1 MNNKVIIIGIA
12 GGSGSGKTRLV
23 KNILTELSDT
33 KTTSIEIDSYYKDL
47 SHLSFQEREKNNF
60 DHPNSI
66 DFELLYKHLKEILN
80 NKKIETPLYNYKEH
94 IRDKNN
100 IKTIEKNVQ
109 IILLEG
115 IFALYNQNIRD
126 IMEIKIF
133 VDTPSDIRILRRIK
147 RDVNKRKR
155 TIESV
160 IEQYNK
166 TVRPMFMKYVK
177 PTKEYADLIIPYGG
191 KNKISIDTIVTK
203 IKKYYI

>member
-1 MNNKVIIIGIA
+1 MKNNVVIIGIA

-23 KNILTELSDT
+23 KNILSELSNT
-33 KTTSIEIDSYYKDL
+33 QTIAIEVDSYYKDL
-47 SHLSFQEREKNNF
+47 SHIPFKDREKHNF

-66 DFELLYKHLKEILN
+66 DFELLHQNLIEILN
-80 NKKIETPLYNYKEH
+80 NKKIKTPVYNYKEH
-94 IRDKNN
+94 IR
-100 IKTIEKNVQ
+100 EKNKSNIIENPQ

-115 IFALYNQNIRD
+115 IFALYNQNIRNL
-126 IMEIKIF
+126 MEVKIF

-160 IEQYNK
+160 MEQYNK
-166 TVRPMFMKYVK
+166 TVRPMFIKYVK

-191 KNKISIDTIVTK
+191 KNKVSIDTIVTK

>member
-1 MNNKVIIIGIA
+1 MTLKSKIEKIIEAI
-12 GGSGSGKTRLV
+12 K
-23 KNILTELSDT
+23 DT
-33 KTTSIEIDSYYKDL
+33 KITEIEISSLWGAQKIKLKQGGEDKHKLTKYEMPK
-47 SHLSFQEREKNNF
+47 HRHGMNHTHPF
-60 DHPNSI
+60 D
-66 DFELLYKHLKEILN
+66 
-80 NKKIETPLYNYKEH
+80 
-94 IRDKNN
+94 IRDKDNV
-100 IKTIEKNVQ
+100 KTIEENIQ

-115 IFALYNQNIRD
+115 IFALYDKNIRD
-126 IMEIKIF
+126 LMEIKIF
-133 VDTPSDIRILRRIK
+133 VDTPSDVRILRRIK

-166 TVRPMFMKYVK
+166 TVRPMFIQYVK

>member
-1 MNNKVIIIGIA
+1 MKNKVIIIGVA

-23 KNILTELSDT
+23 KNILSELSDT
-33 KTTSIEIDSYYKDL
+33 KTISIEVDSYYKDL
-47 SHLSFQEREKNNF
+47 SHISFEEREKNNF

-66 DFELLYKHLKEILN
+66 DFELLYHDLKEILN
-80 NKKIETPLYNYKEH
+80 NKKIKTPLYNYKEH
-94 IRDKNN
+94 IRDKENV
-100 IKTIEKNVQ
+100 KTIEENVQ

-126 IMEIKIF
+126 LMEIKIF

-166 TVRPMFMKYVK
+166 TVRPMFIKYVK

-191 KNKISIDTIVTK
+191 KNKVSIDTIVTK

>member
-1 MNNKVIIIGIA
+1 MKTKVIIIGVA

-23 KNILTELSDT
+23 KNILSELLDT
-33 KTTSIEIDSYYKDL
+33 KTISIEVDSYYKDL
-47 SHLSFQEREKNNF
+47 SHISFKEREKNNF

-66 DFELLYKHLKEILN
+66 DFELLYRDLKEILN
-80 NKKIETPLYNYKEH
+80 NKKIKTPLYNYKEH
-94 IRDKNN
+94 IRDKENV
-100 IKTIEKNVQ
+100 KTIDENVQ

-126 IMEIKIF
+126 LMEIKIF

-166 TVRPMFMKYVK
+166 TVRPMFIKYVK

-191 KNKISIDTIVTK
+191 KNKVSIDTIVTK

>member
-1 MNNKVIIIGIA
+1 MKNKVVIIGIA

-23 KNILTELSDT
+23 KNTLLALSDT
-33 KTTSIEIDSYYKDL
+33 KTTSIEVDSYYKDL
-47 SHLSFQEREKNNF
+47 SHLPFKEREKNNF

-66 DFELLYKHLKEILN
+66 DFKLLYQHLKKIID

-100 IKTIEKNVQ
+100 VKIIEENIQ

-115 IFALYNQNIRD
+115 IFALYDQNIRNL
-126 IMEIKIF
+126 MEIKIF
-133 VDTPSDIRILRRIK
+133 VDTPSDVRILRRIK
-147 RDVNKRKR
+147 RDINKRKR
-155 TIESV
+155 TIESI

-166 TVRPMFMKYVK
+166 TVRPMFIKYVK
-177 PTKEYADLIIPYGG
+177 PTKEYADLIVPYGG
-191 KNKISIDTIVTK
+191 KNKVSIDTIVTK

>member
-1 MNNKVIIIGIA
+1 MKNKKIIIGIA

-23 KNILTELSDT
+23 KNILSELTDSQT
-33 KTTSIEIDSYYKDL
+33 IAIEVDSYYKDL
-47 SHLSFQEREKNNF
+47 SHLPFKEREKNNF
-60 DHPNSI
+60 DHPKSI
-66 DFELLYKHLKEILN
+66 NFELLYQHLKEILN

-94 IRDKNN
+94 IRDKDNV
-100 IKTIEKNVQ
+100 KTIEENIQ

-115 IFALYNQNIRD
+115 IFALYDKNIRD
-126 IMEIKIF
+126 LMEIKIF
-133 VDTPSDIRILRRIK
+133 VDTPSDVRILRRIK

-166 TVRPMFMKYVK
+166 TVRPMFIKYVK

>member
-1 MNNKVIIIGIA
+1 MKNKVIIIGIA

-23 KNILTELSDT
+23 KNILLELSDT
-33 KTTSIEIDSYYKDL
+33 KTTSIEVDSYYKDL
-47 SHLSFQEREKNNF
+47 SHLSFKEREKNNF
-60 DHPNSI
+60 DHPDSI
-66 DFELLYKHLKEILN
+66 DFKLLYKHLKEIIN
-80 NKKIETPLYNYKEH
+80 NNKIETPVYNYKEH

-100 IKTIEKNVQ
+100 IKTIENVQ

-115 IFALYNQNIRD
+115 IFALYHEEIRD
-126 IMEIKIF
+126 LIEIKIF

-155 TIESV
+155 TIESI
-160 IEQYNK
+160 IEQYNQ
-166 TVRPMFMKYVK
+166 TVRPMFIKYVK
-177 PTKEYADLIIPYGG
+177 PTKEYADLIVPYGG

>member
-1 MNNKVIIIGIA
+1 MKDKIIIIGIA

-23 KNILTELSDT
+23 KNILSELSDT
-33 KTTSIEIDSYYKDL
+33 KTISIEVDSYYKDL
-47 SHLSFQEREKNNF
+47 SHLSFEEREKNNF

-66 DFELLYKHLKEILN
+66 DFELLYYHLKEILN

-100 IKTIEKNVQ
+100 VKTIEENIQ

-115 IFALYNQNIRD
+115 IFALYDQKIRD
-126 IMEIKIF
+126 LMEIKIF
-133 VDTPSDIRILRRIK
+133 VDTPSDVRILRRIK

-166 TVRPMFMKYVK
+166 TVRPMFIKYVK

>member
-66 DFELLYKHLKEILN
+66 EFELLYQHLKEILN

-100 IKTIEKNVQ
+100 VKTIEENIQ

-115 IFALYNQNIRD
+115 IFALYDQKIRD
-126 IMEIKIF
+126 LMEIKIF
-133 VDTPSDIRILRRIK
+133 VDTPSDVRILRRIK
-147 RDVNKRKR
+147 RDINKRKR

-166 TVRPMFMKYVK
+166 TVRPMFIKHVK

-191 KNKISIDTIVTK
+191 KNKICIDTIVTK

>member
-1 MNNKVIIIGIA
+1 MKNKVIIIGIA

-23 KNILTELSDT
+23 KNILSELSDT
-33 KTTSIEIDSYYKDL
+33 KTISIEVDSYYKDL
-47 SHLSFQEREKNNF
+47 SHLSFEEREKNNF

-66 DFELLYKHLKEILN
+66 DFELLYYHLKEILN

-100 IKTIEKNVQ
+100 VKTIEENVQ

-115 IFALYNQNIRD
+115 IFSLYNKDIRNL
-126 IMEIKIF
+126 MEIKIF
-133 VDTPSDIRILRRIK
+133 VDTPSDVRILRRIK
-147 RDVNKRKR
+147 RDINKRKR

-166 TVRPMFMKYVK
+166 TVRPMFIKYVK
-177 PTKEYADLIIPYGG
+177 PTKEHADLIIPYGG

>member
-1 MNNKVIIIGIA
+1 MKNKVVIIGIA

-23 KNILTELSDT
+23 KNTLLALSDT
-33 KTTSIEIDSYYKDL
+33 KTTSIEVDSYYKDL
-47 SHLSFQEREKNNF
+47 SHLPFKEREKNNF

-66 DFELLYKHLKEILN
+66 DFKLLYQHLKKILD

-100 IKTIEKNVQ
+100 VKIIEENIQ

-115 IFALYNQNIRD
+115 IFALYDQNIRD
-126 IMEIKIF
+126 LMEIKIF

-166 TVRPMFMKYVK
+166 TVRPMFIKYVK

>member
-66 DFELLYKHLKEILN
+66 EFELLYQHLKEILN

-100 IKTIEKNVQ
+100 VKTIEENIQ

-115 IFALYNQNIRD
+115 IFALYDQKIRD
-126 IMEIKIF
+126 LMEIKIF

-147 RDVNKRKR
+147 RDINKRKR

-160 IEQYNK
+160 VEQYNK
-166 TVRPMFMKYVK
+166 TVRPMFIKHVK

-191 KNKISIDTIVTK
+191 KNKICIDTIVTK

>member
-66 DFELLYKHLKEILN
+66 EFELLYQHLKEILN

-100 IKTIEKNVQ
+100 VKTIEENIQ

-115 IFALYNQNIRD
+115 IFALYDQKIRD
-126 IMEIKIF
+126 LMEIKIF

-147 RDVNKRKR
+147 RDINKRKR

-166 TVRPMFMKYVK
+166 TVRPMFIKHVK

-191 KNKISIDTIVTK
+191 KNKICIDTIVTK

>member
-1 MNNKVIIIGIA
+1 MKNKVIIIGIA

-23 KNILTELSDT
+23 KNILSELSDT
-33 KTTSIEIDSYYKDL
+33 KTISIEVDSYYKDL

-66 DFELLYKHLKEILN
+66 DFELLYYHLKEILN

-100 IKTIEKNVQ
+100 VKTIEENVQ

-115 IFALYNQNIRD
+115 IFSLYNKDIRNL
-126 IMEIKIF
+126 MEIKIF
-133 VDTPSDIRILRRIK
+133 VDTPSDVRILRRIK
-147 RDVNKRKR
+147 RDINKRKR

-166 TVRPMFMKYVK
+166 TVRPMFIKYVK
-177 PTKEYADLIIPYGG
+177 PTKEHADLIIPYGG

>member
-1 MNNKVIIIGIA
+1 MKNKVVIIGVA

-23 KNILTELSDT
+23 KNTLLALSDT
-33 KTTSIEIDSYYKDL
+33 KTTSIEVDSYYKDL
-47 SHLSFQEREKNNF
+47 SHLPFEEREKNNF

-66 DFELLYKHLKEILN
+66 DFKLLYQHLKEILD

-100 IKTIEKNVQ
+100 VKIIEENIQ

-115 IFALYNQNIRD
+115 IFALYDQNIRNL
-126 IMEIKIF
+126 MEIKIF
-133 VDTPSDIRILRRIK
+133 VDTPSDVRILRRIK

-155 TIESV
+155 TIESI

-166 TVRPMFMKYVK
+166 TVRPMFIKYVK

>member
-1 MNNKVIIIGIA
+1 MKNKVIIIGIA

-23 KNILTELSDT
+23 KNILSELLDT
-33 KTTSIEIDSYYKDL
+33 KTISIEVDSYYKDL
-47 SHLSFQEREKNNF
+47 SHIPFEEREKNNF

-100 IKTIEKNVQ
+100 VKTIDKNVQ

-115 IFALYNQNIRD
+115 IFSLYDQNIRNL
-126 IMEIKIF
+126 MEIKIF

-160 IEQYNK
+160 IEQYNE
-166 TVRPMFMKYVK
+166 TVRPMFIKYVK

>member
-1 MNNKVIIIGIA
+1 MKNKVVIIGIA

-23 KNILTELSDT
+23 KNTLLALSDT
-33 KTTSIEIDSYYKDL
+33 KTTSIEVDSYYKDL
-47 SHLSFQEREKNNF
+47 SHLPFKEREKNNF

-66 DFELLYKHLKEILN
+66 DFKLLYQHLKKILD

-100 IKTIEKNVQ
+100 VKIIEENIQ

-115 IFALYNQNIRD
+115 IFALYDQNIRNL
-126 IMEIKIF
+126 MEIKIF
-133 VDTPSDIRILRRIK
+133 VDTPSDVRILRRIK
-147 RDVNKRKR
+147 RDINKRKR
-155 TIESV
+155 TIESI

-166 TVRPMFMKYVK
+166 TVRPMFIKYVK

-191 KNKISIDTIVTK
+191 KNKVSIDTIVTK

>member
-1 MNNKVIIIGIA
+1 MKNKVVIIGIA

-23 KNILTELSDT
+23 KNILSELSDT

-47 SHLSFQEREKNNF
+47 SHLSFKEREKNNF

-66 DFELLYKHLKEILN
+66 EFELLYKHIKEILN
-80 NKKIETPLYNYKEH
+80 NQKIETPLYNYKEH

-100 IKTIEKNVQ
+100 VKTIEENIQ

-115 IFALYNQNIRD
+115 IFALYDQNIRD
-126 IMEIKIF
+126 LMEIKIF

-160 IEQYNK
+160 MEQYTK
-166 TVRPMFMKYVK
+166 TVRPMFVKYVK
-177 PTKEYADLIIPYGG
+177 PTKQYADLIIPYGG